1 MAHEPR
7 GGGKGRNKKPKGP
20 KSRGGCR
27 YLMVLILPPFSR
39 AHNARIVV
47 RTGASSS
54 PSCIHI
60 QLQRVNTY
68 VNIVSGVSL
77 SSSMRSMSFTT
88 NAPGSASR
96 YRERRV
102 GDRWTNRIRTGSPI
116 ASHGDSV
123 QLRHPEALRGYE
135 CSLKLCVEVIPP
147 PGREAFDTQGLKS
160 SIPHPQKSS

>member
-1 MAHEPR
+1 VDTHRDENGHNNHKRTHDDGFSFPR
-7 GGGKGRNKKPKGP
+7 NAEEWVSLLRLAGGTRTARGKKGKKQEAQRAKIQ
-20 KSRGGCR
+20 GGCR

-68 VNIVSGVSL
+68 VNTVSGVSL

-102 GDRWTNRIRTGSPI
+102 RDRWTNRIRTVSPI
-116 ASHGDSV
+116 AS
-123 QLRHPEALRGYE
+123 RRG
-135 CSLKLCVEVIPP
+135 
-147 PGREAFDTQGLKS
+147 
-160 SIPHPQKSS
+160 